1 MLAGPSC
8 ELTLPVRFGETLA
21 HHGAL
26 QARLELTAGRVAR
39 PVASPGA
46 SSEAHANSHVLDD
59 VMDRYARGEDAAFT
73 ELFRLGAPRVRGFLL
88 RLCLDRGLADDLTQ
102 ETFLRVHTARGRFER
117 GAAALPWILA
127 VARNAFL
134 DSARHTRVRRKAVDA
149 KVAGQTSEPVAP
161 SETRGD
167 EILAA
172 REMAGVVEATLGSMS
187 VTLREAFV
195 LIRFEG
201 MSVADAAQVLG
212 ASEAAVKVRAFRAY
226 ELLREALG
234 PEAGGRK

>member
-1 MLAGPSC
+1 MFYAYPG
-8 ELTLPVRFGETLA
+8 ELTLPVGFGETPS
-21 HHGAL
+21 HHA
-26 QARLELTAGRVAR
+26 AR
-39 PVASPGA
+39 PSSSASLAGSAGSA
-46 SSEAHANSHVLDD
+46 SRAVLSDPLD
-59 VMDRYARGEDAAFT
+59 AVMERYARGEDAAFN

-102 ETFLRVHTARGRFER
+102 ETFLRIHTARGRFEP
-117 GAAALPWILA
+117 GAAAVPWILA

-134 DSARHTRVRRKAVDA
+134 DSARHARVRRKAVA
-149 KVAGQTSEPVAP
+149 TKSAGQPSEPEAP
-161 SETRGD
+161 TSTQGD
-167 EILAA
+167 ELLVA
-172 REMAGVVEATLGSMS
+172 REMMGIVEKTLETMS

-234 PEAGGRK
+234 PELGGKA

>member
-1 MLAGPSC
+1 VFQGSTV
-8 ELTLPVRFGETLA
+8 ELTLPVRFRDTLA
-21 HHGAL
+21 YDAERR
-26 QARLELTAGRVAR
+26 ARFDLSEK
-39 PVASPGA
+39 PGA
-46 SSEAHANSHVLDD
+46 PTIASAAGPPLTQASTHVLDD
-59 VMDRYARGEDAAFT
+59 VMDRYARGDDAAFT
-73 ELFRLGAPRVRGFLL
+73 ELFRVGAPRVRGFLL

-102 ETFLRVHTARGRFER
+102 ETFLRVHMARGRFEQ

-149 KVAGQTSEPVAP
+149 KVAGQSAEPEAP
-161 SETRGD
+161 SSSRGD
-167 EILAA
+167 ELLAA
-172 REMAGVVEATLGSMS
+172 REMARVVEATLATMS

-201 MSVADAAQVLG
+201 MSVAEAAQVLG

-234 PEAGGRK
+234 PDVRGAK